1 MVARWTRLSFA
12 KGVLKTSELNCIGVI
27 TSLREGTALS
37 AWPLG
42 FSFLPTQLCP
52 ASCLTIA
59 ASSQEVWEL
68 ALPPPA
74 PLCRS
79 AMTPIQRPD
88 LGSFG
93 ALLPADYLAQG
104 QGHIRPF

>member
-1 MVARWTRLSFA
+1 MGTRWTRLSFA
-12 KGVLKTSELNCIGVI
+12 KGVLKTSELNCICVS
-27 TSLREGTALS
+27 TRLREVTVLS

-42 FSFLPTQLCP
+42 FRFLPTQLCP

-74 PLCRS
+74 PL
-79 AMTPIQRPD
+79 
-88 LGSFG
+88 
-93 ALLPADYLAQG
+93 
-104 QGHIRPF
+104 